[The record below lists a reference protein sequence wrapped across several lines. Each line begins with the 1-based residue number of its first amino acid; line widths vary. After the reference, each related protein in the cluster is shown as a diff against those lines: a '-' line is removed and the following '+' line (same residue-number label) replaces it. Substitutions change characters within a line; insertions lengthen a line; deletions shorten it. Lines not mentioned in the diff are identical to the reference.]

1 MKNESGWGGNSLP
14 TWAGTAHFLDATFPK
29 DNFSILKIFVTR
41 QRHYFYSEP
50 TVLKRRWLSGV
61 CSAKPALNLE
71 PFNGQGQR
79 SRGIFQ
85 AFVIR

>member
-1 MKNESGWGGNSLP
+1 MKNESGKGGNSLP

-50 TVLKRRWLSGV
+50 TVLK
-61 CSAKPALNLE
+61 E
-71 PFNGQGQR
+71 EM
-79 SRGIFQ
+79 I
-85 AFVIR
+85 IRCVQCKTGFKFRTF

>member
-1 MKNESGWGGNSLP
+1 MKNESGKGGNSLP

-29 DNFSILKIFVTR
+29 DNFSIFKDFCNSAKTLFLFRTYCI
-41 QRHYFYSEP
+41 
-50 TVLKRRWLSGV
+50 KRGDDYQV
-61 CSAKPALNLE
+61 CAKPALNLE